1 MIKCHF
7 ENGLTESVLHI
18 CYHFYITIVIMIII
32 ANIYFI
38 LLTLFFVSLIYML
51 CKQNVVLHRVDEE
64 TSVDIAIAQ

>member
-1 MIKCHF
+1 MVSQKASYIYA
-7 ENGLTESVLHI
+7 TI
-18 CYHFYITIVIMIII
+18 FYITIVIVIII